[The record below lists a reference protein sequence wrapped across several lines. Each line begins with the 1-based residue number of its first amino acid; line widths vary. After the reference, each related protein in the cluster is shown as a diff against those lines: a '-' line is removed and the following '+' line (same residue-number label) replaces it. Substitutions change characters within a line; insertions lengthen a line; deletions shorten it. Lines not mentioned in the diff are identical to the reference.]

1 MQEGPGPPDCMMTQE
16 EILKDPVKEA
26 KIQLEKELEEIKLG
40 PELGFQK
47 PVLISSQLTAQE
59 KEQLVGLLKKYVD
72 VFAWMYDE
80 MLGMDPGLVV
90 HSLNVDPGVKPVVQ
104 PAKVFHIDLEAQITQ
119 EVKKL
124 LVGGF
129 IMPIQHPK
137 WLSNVVPVKK

>member
-1 MQEGPGPPDCMMTQE
+1 MP
-16 EILKDPVKEA
+16 
-26 KIQLEKELEEIKLG
+26 
-40 PELGFQK
+40 
-47 PVLISSQLTAQE
+47 
-59 KEQLVGLLKKYVD
+59 
-72 VFAWMYDE
+72 
-80 MLGMDPGLVV
+80 GMDPGLVV

-129 IMPIQHPK
+129 IKPIQHPK

>member
-1 MQEGPGPPDCMMTQE
+1 MQEGPGSPDCMMAQE
-16 EILKDPVKEA
+16 EILKDPIKEA
-26 KIQLEKELEEIKLG
+26 KIPPEKELEEIKLG
-40 PELGFQK
+40 PKLESQK

-59 KEQLVGLLKKYVD
+59 KEQLVALLKKYVD

-80 MLGMDPGLVV
+80 MPSMDPGLAV

-104 PAKVFHIDLEAQITQ
+104 PARVFHTDLEAQITQ

-129 IMPIQHPK
+129 IKPIQHLK
-137 WLSNVVPVKK
+137 QLSNVVTVKK

>member
-1 MQEGPGPPDCMMTQE
+1 MTQE

-40 PELGFQK
+40 PELRFQK

-80 MLGMDPGLVV
+80 MPGMDPGLVV
-90 HSLNVDPGVKPVVQ
+90 HSLNVDPGVKPVVH
-104 PAKVFHIDLEAQITQ
+104 PAKVFHIDLEAQVTQ

-129 IMPIQHPK
+129 IKPIHHPK

>member
-1 MQEGPGPPDCMMTQE
+1 MTQE

-26 KIQLEKELEEIKLG
+26 KIQLKKELEEIKLG

-47 PVLISSQLTAQE
+47 HVLISCQLTAQE

-129 IMPIQHPK
+129 IKPIQHPK

>member
-1 MQEGPGPPDCMMTQE
+1 MTQE

-26 KIQLEKELEEIKLG
+26 KIQLKKELEEIKLG

-80 MLGMDPGLVV
+80 MPGMDPGLVV

-129 IMPIQHPK
+129 IKPIQHPK